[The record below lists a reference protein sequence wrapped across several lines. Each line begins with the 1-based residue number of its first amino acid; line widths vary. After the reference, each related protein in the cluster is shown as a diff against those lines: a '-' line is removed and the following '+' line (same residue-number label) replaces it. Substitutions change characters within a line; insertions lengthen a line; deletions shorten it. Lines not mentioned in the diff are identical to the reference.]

1 MSRMKE
7 AQKDF
12 IIEEALKLFLAKSID
27 EVTMSEI
34 AKEVEIGDA
43 TLYRYFTKKQN
54 IIVLAAIKLANRV
67 LTNYFNFDGLDDI
80 EVLRKFYSN
89 YLSIYIEHKDFY
101 KFLNEFDAYIINEE
115 FDSVGTGYEQGVEL
129 YKDIYMNAYHSAVES
144 GKIKEVPDIESFYSS
159 TTHVLLD
166 LGKRLSR
173 KKTILKSDENSNYK
187 ELQIM
192 VDIILNSLIK

>member
-1 MSRMKE
+1 MSRMKD

-12 IIEEALKLFLAKSID
+12 IIEEALKMFLAKSID

-54 IIVLAAIKLANRV
+54 IIVLSAIKLANRV
-67 LTNYFNFDGLDDI
+67 LTNYFSFGGLDDVEI
-80 EVLRKFYSN
+80 LRKFYSN
-89 YLSIYIEHKDFY
+89 YLNIYIEHREFY

-115 FDSVGTGYEQGVEL
+115 FDSVGTGYEKGIEA
-129 YKDIYMNAYHSAVES
+129 YKDIYFNAYNSAVKN
-144 GKIKEVPDIESFYSS
+144 GKIKEVQDIEAFYSS

>member
-1 MSRMKE
+1 MSRMKD

-12 IIEEALKLFLAKSID
+12 IIEEALKMFLAKSID

-54 IIVLAAIKLANRV
+54 IIVLSAIKLANRV
-67 LTNYFNFDGLDDI
+67 LTNYFSFDGLDDVEI
-80 EVLRKFYSN
+80 LRKFYSN
-89 YLSIYIEHKDFY
+89 YLNIYIEHREFY

-115 FDSVGTGYEQGVEL
+115 FDSVGTGYEKGIEV
-129 YKDIYMNAYHSAVES
+129 YKDIYFNAYNSAVQN
-144 GKIKEVPDIESFYSS
+144 GKIKEVQDIGAFYSS

-173 KKTILKSDENSNYK
+173 KKTILKSDEHSNYK